1 MILFKRQRQFAVILL
16 SLTHV
21 ESFFIDP
28 RQYTTTVTSAL
39 QASASNHHHHNNN
52 NNLHNNNNYN
62 NKSNAGVNGNG
73 TVKPN
78 VRIQKSAMESA
89 VLVEWEPVS
98 ELERRIEDG
107 ILYEHWPVSTTKTRV
122 SSQKAAGLGEDSIYM
137 NKITGVFCGLR
148 VTNEEYMRLKSADPK
163 DVL

>member
-73 TVKPN
+73 TVKPCLPGKPSTAQKT
-78 VRIQKSAMESA
+78 VR
-89 VLVEWEPVS
+89 
-98 ELERRIEDG
+98 
-107 ILYEHWPVSTTKTRV
+107 
-122 SSQKAAGLGEDSIYM
+122 
-137 NKITGVFCGLR
+137 
-148 VTNEEYMRLKSADPK
+148 
-163 DVL
+163 